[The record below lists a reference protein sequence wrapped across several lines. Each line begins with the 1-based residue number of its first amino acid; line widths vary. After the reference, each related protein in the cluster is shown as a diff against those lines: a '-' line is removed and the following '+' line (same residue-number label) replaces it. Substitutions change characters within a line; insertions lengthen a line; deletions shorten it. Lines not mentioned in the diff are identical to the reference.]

1 MSNVF
6 NLPSLENPDEAA
18 GLWISKI
25 NRGLTKVEQ
34 ADYQAWIA
42 SDAKNAEVMMSL
54 SALWDDMEG
63 LSRLADI
70 FPEEGLA
77 ETRTELSRRA
87 LSIAASLLVV
97 FGVAVFMAQPFF
109 QSDFE
114 KTYETSIGEQSTVS
128 LSDGSELVLN
138 TNSSVTVEYND
149 DHRLVTLLR
158 GEMHIDV
165 AHDEF
170 RPLSVRAGTSVV
182 QAVGTAFN
190 IELLADQKFELI
202 VTDGEVRVGD
212 LAKFE
217 RVLAS
222 VSPGQSRRGNDLAGQ
237 VNSIRLS
244 EQALSISEGQKIR
257 IAASERL
264 DAQVA
269 QVAQVALED
278 ISVELSWRQGNLVFN
293 GESLAMVID
302 EIGRY
307 TSTEFQFESDEIKDV
322 RIAGTFKAGDI
333 AGLLIALDDTFDVS
347 SRKISSNRFSLYRDL
362 SLTTDER

>member
-6 NLPSLENPDEAA
+6 NLPSQDNRDEIA

-25 NRGLTKVEQ
+25 NRGLSKAEQ
-34 ADYQAWIA
+34 AEYQAWIA
-42 SDAKNAEVMMSL
+42 SDEKNTEAMMSL
-54 SALWDDMEG
+54 SALWDDMED

-77 ETRTELSRRA
+77 EAGAGFSKQV
-87 LSIAASLLVV
+87 LSIAASLFVV
-97 FGVAVFMAQPFF
+97 LGVAVFMAQPYF
-109 QSDFE
+109 QSGFE
-114 KTYETSIGEQSTVS
+114 KTYETSIGEQSMVS

-138 TNSSVTVEYND
+138 TNSLVTVEYDD

-170 RPLSVRAGTSVV
+170 RPLSVKAGTRVV

-190 IELLADQKFELI
+190 IELLEDQKFELI

-212 LAKFE
+212 LDTFE
-217 RVLAS
+217 KVLAS
-222 VSPGQSRRGNDLAGQ
+222 ALSSQSRRSKGAEKRN
-237 VNSIRLS
+237 NSIRLP

-257 IAASERL
+257 IGGSKRL
-264 DAQVA
+264 DAHVAEVA
-269 QVAQVALED
+269 QVAEED
-278 ISVELSWRQGNLVFN
+278 ISIELSWRQGNLVFN

-307 TSTEFQFESDEIKDV
+307 TSTEFQFESDEIKNV

-333 AGLLIALDDTFDVS
+333 TGLLIALDDTFDVS
-347 SRKISSNRFSLYRDL
+347 SRKINSNRFSLYRNL
-362 SLTTDER
+362 

>member
-6 NLPSLENPDEAA
+6 NLPNQENRDEAA
-18 GLWISKI
+18 GRWISKI
-25 NRGLTKVEQ
+25 NRGLTKAEQ

-42 SDAKNAEVMMSL
+42 SDEENAEVMMSL
-54 SALWDDMEG
+54 SALWDDMED

-70 FPEEGLA
+70 FPEEGLSEA
-77 ETRTELSRRA
+77 RVGFSKKTFSM
-87 LSIAASLLVV
+87 AASLLVV
-97 FGVAVFMAQPFF
+97 LGLAVFMGQSFF
-109 QSDFE
+109 QSGFE

-138 TNSSVTVEYND
+138 TNSFVTVEYDD

-158 GEMHIDV
+158 GEIHIDV
-165 AHDEF
+165 AHDEL
-170 RPLSVRAGTSVV
+170 RPLSVKAGNRVV

-190 IELLADQKFELI
+190 IELLEDQKFELI

-212 LAKFE
+212 LDKFE
-217 RVLAS
+217 KVLANAS
-222 VSPGQSRRGNDLAGQ
+222 SNQARRSKDSSERI
-237 VNSIRLS
+237 NSILLS

-257 IAASERL
+257 IGGSKRL
-264 DAQVA
+264 AMHVANVA
-269 QVAQVALED
+269 QVAKED
-278 ISVELSWRQGNLVFN
+278 ISIELSWRQGNLVFN

-307 TSTEFQFESDEIKDV
+307 TSTEFQFESDDIKDV

-333 AGLLIALDDTFDVS
+333 AGLLIALDDTFNVS
-347 SRKISSNRFSLYRDL
+347 SRKINSNRFSLYRDM
-362 SLTTDER
+362 